1 MRVNSIHF
9 DDAGEPKTI
18 KVRITSAEARF
29 IHTALG
35 NMNSVQM
42 AAVIPGGDHVGGEIY
57 ESLDRIISAIEDDE

>member
-35 NMNSVQM
+35 NMNGIQM
-42 AAVIPGGDHVGGEIY
+42 AAVVPDGDHIGSGIY
-57 ESLDRIISAIEDDE
+57 ETLNRIIETIEVDE